1 MIKWQENPDDPSFI
15 SWLENNYV
23 DTVTRLGQTGAKD
36 VIDLGIKNGLKL
48 SKPADVGHDSFYA
61 TFMSIEKDG
70 TKKAPL
76 FGKVLNDLGVRPLRK
91 VFRWFDKITWER
103 AFTSGKLTVYI
114 AKLNQLI
121 KDNPKT
127 PIKLLARDAA
137 AFANDAFGGQSGQ

>member
-1 MIKWQENPDDPSFI
+1 M
-15 SWLENNYV
+15 
-23 DTVTRLGQTGAKD
+23 
-36 VIDLGIKNGLKL
+36 
-48 SKPADVGHDSFYA
+48 
-61 TFMSIEKDG
+61 
-70 TKKAPL
+70 
-76 FGKVLNDLGVRPLRK
+76 RK

-137 AFANDAFGGQSGQ
+137 AFANDAFGGQSMMRALLMML